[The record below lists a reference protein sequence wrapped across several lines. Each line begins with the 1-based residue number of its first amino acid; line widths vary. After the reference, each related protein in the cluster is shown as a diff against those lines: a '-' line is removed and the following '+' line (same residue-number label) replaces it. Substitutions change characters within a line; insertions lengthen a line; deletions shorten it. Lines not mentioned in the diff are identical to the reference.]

1 MTDTSSV
8 LITGANGEVGH
19 GLIAHLSQDPRLA
32 IVASDIQPL
41 DSSLQKTPLEF
52 IEGDI
57 LDPAL
62 LEKLFAGRA
71 YRTIFHLASVL
82 STKGERNPEAAFRV
96 NVEGTFRLLSRAT
109 QQAQKQKRTVK
120 FLYPSSIAA
129 YGLPDVATKIA
140 AGKVGEDAWCFPATM
155 YGCNKLACENLGAY
169 FTRHYRRLDE
179 NPSPFGIDFR
189 SVRFPG
195 LISALTVPTG
205 GTSDYG
211 PEMLHHAAQGK
222 PYDCFVRR
230 DACLPFMVMPDAIR
244 ALLDLEA
251 ASRERLSRVVYNVT
265 SFTLSAE
272 EIYRLTL
279 RAFPSASVKFVPDE
293 RRQGIVDSWPCDVE
307 DAAARRDWGWRP
319 DYDCQRAF
327 DEYLIPAIRERYR
340 AAHTPA

>member
-1 MTDTSSV
+1 MTDTGSV

-19 GLIAHLSQDPRLA
+19 GLIDHLSRDPHLA
-32 IVASDIQPL
+32 IVATDIQPL
-41 DSSLQKTPLEF
+41 DSSLQGTPLEF
-52 IEGDI
+52 IAGDI
-57 LDPAL
+57 LDPAI
-62 LEKLFAGRA
+62 LEKLFAGRN
-71 YRTIFHLASVL
+71 YRTIFHLASLL
-82 STKGERNPEAAFRV
+82 STKGERSPEAAFRV
-96 NVEGTFRLLSRAT
+96 NVDGTFQLLSRT
-109 QQAQKQKRTVK
+109 MRQAQEQKRTVK

-129 YGLPDVATKIA
+129 YGLPDVATKIS
-140 AGKVGEDAWCFPATM
+140 AGRVSEDDWCFPATM

-169 FTRHYRRLDE
+169 FSKYYRRLDE
-179 NPSPFGIDFR
+179 HPSPFGIDFR

-211 PEMLHHAAQGK
+211 PEMLHYAAQGK

-251 ASRERLSRVVYNVT
+251 APREQLRRVVYNVT
-265 SFTLSAE
+265 SFSLSAE

-279 RAFPSASVKFVPDE
+279 DAFPSASVRFVPDE

-319 DYDCQRAF
+319 GYDCQRAF
-327 DEYLIPAIRERYR
+327 DQYLIPAIRERYR
-340 AAHTPA
+340 APNAPA

>member
-1 MTDTSSV
+1 MTERSSV
-8 LITGANGEVGH
+8 LITVANGEVGH
-19 GLIAHLSQDPRLA
+19 GLIAHLGRDPHLT
-32 IVASDIQPL
+32 IVATDIQPL
-41 DSSLQKTPLEF
+41 DSSLQEVPLEF
-52 IEGDI
+52 IAGDI

-62 LEKLFAGRA
+62 LENLFAGRT
-71 YRTIFHLASVL
+71 YRTIFHLASLL

-96 NVEGTFRLLSRAT
+96 NVDGTFHLLSRAT
-109 QQAQKQKRTVK
+109 RQAQEQERTVE

-129 YGLPDVATKIA
+129 YGLPDVATKTS
-140 AGKVGEDAWCFPATM
+140 AGRVKEDAWCFPATM

-169 FTRHYRRLDE
+169 FARHYRRLDE
-179 NPSPFGIDFR
+179 HPSPFGIDFR

-211 PEMLHHAAQGK
+211 PEMLHHVARGK

-251 ASRERLSRVVYNVT
+251 APRERLSRLVYNVT
-265 SFTLSAE
+265 SFSLSAE
-272 EIYRLTL
+272 EIYRLAL
-279 RAFPSASVKFVPDE
+279 RAFPSATVRFIPDE
-293 RRQGIVDSWPCDVE
+293 RRQGIVDSWPCDVD

-340 AAHTPA
+340 TTNAPA